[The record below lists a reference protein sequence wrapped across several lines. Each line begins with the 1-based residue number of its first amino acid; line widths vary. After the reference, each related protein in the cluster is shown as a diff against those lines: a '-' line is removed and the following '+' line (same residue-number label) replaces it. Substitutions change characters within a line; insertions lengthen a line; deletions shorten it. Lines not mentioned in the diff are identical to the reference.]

1 MAPVRRS
8 RYNRGMSE
16 PDFEDRQADGP
27 SNGPNGMP
35 WAAGALFLL
44 AAGLLTAGAYG
55 VYRQTIITGSVIGAC
70 QRLFFQGWNSV
81 VFVALILGIPVLCVF
96 LAISFLAP
104 GDRH

>member
-1 MAPVRRS
+1 MAVGRRRPVPVGRRT
-8 RYNRGMSE
+8 
-16 PDFEDRQADGP
+16 A
-27 SNGPNGMP
+27 NG
-35 WAAGALFLL
+35 
-44 AAGLLTAGAYG
+44 GAYG

-81 VFVALILGIPVLCVF
+81 VFVVLILGIPVLCVF